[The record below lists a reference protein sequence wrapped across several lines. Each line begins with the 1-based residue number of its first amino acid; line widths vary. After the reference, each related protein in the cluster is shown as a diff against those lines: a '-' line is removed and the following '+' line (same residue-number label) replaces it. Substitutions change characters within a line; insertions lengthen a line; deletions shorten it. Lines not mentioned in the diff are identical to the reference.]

1 MTLAVGMIERLIVIL
16 TVIPVD
22 MIMQV
27 IDGVPKTKLLT
38 WLAAPAGPFYVM
50 HIAGSWF
57 SHE

>member
-1 MTLAVGMIERLIVIL
+1 MIERLIVIL